1 MLDALIETKR
11 LPGGDVLLR
20 DVELT
25 AKPGE
30 IVALLGA
37 SGTGKTTSLRILL
50 GLDRA
55 FDGKVRCEAERVGAM
70 FQEPLL
76 LPWCSVAENLRIVVR
91 AGAARPDIDA
101 LLRDVGLEG
110 SDAALFPAQLSLG
123 MARRAALARALAIE
137 PDLLI
142 LDEPFA
148 SLDRG
153 TAASMAACL
162 EGLRQR
168 GVAIV
173 IALHDI
179 DLATSLATHI
189 VVLAGRPAVVVY
201 RAELASAADRAAAR
215 ADLNTRLP
223 LSADA
228 AAPSVMDLA
237 KEKRR

>member
-1 MLDALIETKR
+1 MLDALIKAKR
-11 LPGGDVLLR
+11 LPDGTLLLS

-37 SGTGKTTSLRILL
+37 SGTGKTTTLRILL

-55 FDGKVRCEAERVGAM
+55 FDGTLRCEAARVGAM

-76 LPWCSVAENLRIVVR
+76 LPWCSVAENLEIVAR
-91 AGAARPDIDA
+91 TGAAMPDIGG

-110 SDAALFPAQLSLG
+110 TEALFPAQLSLG

-137 PDLLI
+137 PDMLI

-162 EGLRQR
+162 DGLRQR

-173 IALHDI
+173 MALHDI
-179 DLATSLATHI
+179 DLATSLATRI

-201 RAELASAADRAAAR
+201 RAELATAADRAAAR
-215 ADLNTRLP
+215 TALTERLP
-223 LSADA
+223 LPADGR
-228 AAPSVMDLA
+228 SA
-237 KEKRR
+237 KEGKAGPG

>member
-1 MLDALIETKR
+1 MLDALIKTKR

-55 FDGKVRCEAERVGAM
+55 FDGKVRCAAERVGAM

-76 LPWCSVAENLRIVVR
+76 LPWCSVAENLRIVAR
-91 AGAARPDIDA
+91 AGAAMPDVDA
-101 LLRDVGLEG
+101 LLREVGLEG
-110 SDAALFPAQLSLG
+110 NDALFPAQLSLG

-153 TAASMAACL
+153 TATSMAACL

-173 IALHDI
+173 MALHDI
-179 DLATSLATHI
+179 DLATSLATRI
-189 VVLAGRPAVVVY
+189 VVLAERPAVVVY
-201 RAELASAADRAAAR
+201 RAELATAADRAAAR
-215 ADLNTRLP
+215 ADLNAQFP

-228 AAPSVMDLA
+228 AAPSVMDLS

>member
-1 MLDALIETKR
+1 MLDARIETKR
-11 LPGGDVLLR
+11 LPGGEILLR

-55 FDGKVRCEAERVGAM
+55 FDGEVRCAAERVGAM

-76 LPWCSVAENLRIVVR
+76 LPWCSVAENLRIVAR
-91 AGAARPDIDA
+91 AGAEMPDVGA

-110 SDAALFPAQLSLG
+110 NDALFPAQLSLG
-123 MARRAALARALAIE
+123 MARRVALARALAIA

-148 SLDRG
+148 SLDR
-153 TAASMAACL
+153 AAAGAMAACL
-162 EGLRQR
+162 ERLRQR

-173 IALHDI
+173 MALHDI
-179 DLATSLATHI
+179 ELATSLATRI

-201 RAELASAADRAAAR
+201 RVELARAADRAAAR
-215 ADLNTRLP
+215 AELTARFP
-223 LSADA
+223 LAPEA
-228 AAPSVMDLA
+228 AASPVMDLS
-237 KEKRR
+237 KEERR

>member
-1 MLDALIETKR
+1 MLDALIKAKH
-11 LPGGDVLLR
+11 LPGGELLLR

-50 GLDRA
+50 GLDRD
-55 FDGKVRCEAERVGAM
+55 FDGTVRCAAERVGAM

-76 LPWCSVAENLRIVVR
+76 LPWCSVAENLRIV
-91 AGAARPDIDA
+91 ARTGVAMPDIDA

-110 SDAALFPAQLSLG
+110 SDALFPAQLSLG
-123 MARRAALARALAIE
+123 MARRASLARALAIA

-153 TAASMAACL
+153 AASAMAACL
-162 EGLRQR
+162 ERLRQR

-173 IALHDI
+173 VALHDI
-179 DLATSLATHI
+179 DLATSLATRI
-189 VVLAGRPAVVVY
+189 VVLAERPAVVVY
-201 RAELASAADRAAAR
+201 RAELSSAADRAAAR
-215 ADLNTRLP
+215 AVLAARIP
-223 LSADA
+223 LVADA
-228 AAPSVMDLA
+228 AASPVMDLS
-237 KEKRR
+237 KEPRR